1 MDISLDFPNNNMGT
15 AISLESGGG
24 RGGDLAATTAAAEE
38 ASPPPA
44 KNFGFSSR
52 EAQHLSSVR
61 RRLVVACDYEK
72 RQSEEKSLVEILWT
86 LSRHVVH
93 TASST
98 SVHSSRCQRMSVL
111 FSMFPSLRKLQV
123 ALEDVFIHNDDRF
136 FETLSILLGKND
148 NDHSRNNA
156 YIDFLMCAC
165 DSDDGSISANHVVE
179 LCFEM
184 ASISH
189 YLLQENA
196 FDDSDGVIGLI
207 ETRNIASENSMVH
220 SMANSLL
227 EYAKSYREDSFFG
240 GYGGNTGACGDTT
253 ASSSIIADGRV
264 TKAEFSDWQRKVVP
278 DLINC
283 SLVSFLRV
291 LLFPPEFA
299 HQSSRQNAPKPL
311 PTVRTSKEITSQT
324 TTKLK
329 EGEILPLSSQIFGAN
344 TAGPTI
350 AGTLL
355 SPPVFAFASISVPK
369 LGEKWYQ
376 IYAGETDGWTFQALE
391 NSILGYEGPT
401 LLVIQAQ
408 SGHGKNATVTFGAYT
423 ASKWEKNKRDFF
435 GGSDCFL
442 FQLLPT
448 LRVLNSLP
456 KMGTRGGHYMYF
468 HSNTNVQTNNPS
480 RKDDLAVGL
489 GFGGTVR
496 SPRLFID
503 GNLEY
508 CSVSHQDTSFEE
520 GHLGF
525 PPTNDPFSPPSLS
538 TTHDIYSLEVYA
550 VGDEEMIHRGFRAQ
564 RQHRDIADATLRN
577 ARTVDKAAF
586 LGDMRNGFVET
597 KTFAHRGQVD
607 GRADGYLKGED
618 GKANGL

>member
-1 MDISLDFPNNNMGT
+1 
-15 AISLESGGG
+15 
-24 RGGDLAATTAAAEE
+24 
-38 ASPPPA
+38 
-44 KNFGFSSR
+44 
-52 EAQHLSSVR
+52 
-61 RRLVVACDYEK
+61 
-72 RQSEEKSLVEILWT
+72 
-86 LSRHVVH
+86 
-93 TASST
+93 
-98 SVHSSRCQRMSVL
+98 MSVL
-111 FSMFPSLRKLQV
+111 FSKFHSLRKLHV
-123 ALEDVFIHNDDRF
+123 ALEDLFINNNDRF
-136 FETLSILLGKND
+136 LEALSILLGD

-156 YIDFLMCAC
+156 SIDFLICAC
-165 DSDDGSISANHVVE
+165 KSDDGSISANHVVE

-227 EYAKSYREDSFFG
+227 EYARSYREDSFFG

-253 ASSSIIADGRV
+253 TSSSIIADGRV

-283 SLVSFLRV
+283 SLASFLRV

-329 EGEILPLSSQIFGAN
+329 EGEILPLSSQIFGVN
-344 TAGPTI
+344 TTGPTI

-355 SPPVFAFASISVPK
+355 SPPIFAFASISVPK

-408 SGHGKNATVTFGAYT
+408 SGREKNATVTFGAYT

-503 GNLEY
+503 SNLEY

-525 PPTNDPFSPPSLS
+525 PPTNDPFSSPSLS

>member
-1 MDISLDFPNNNMGT
+1 MGT
-15 AISLESGGG
+15 AISLESGG
-24 RGGDLAATTAAAEE
+24 RGGDLATTAAAEE
-38 ASPPPA
+38 ASPPLA
-44 KNFGFSSR
+44 KNFGFSSQ
-52 EAQHLSSVR
+52 EAQHLSSLR
-61 RRLVVACDYEK
+61 RRLVACDCEK
-72 RQSEEKSLVEILWT
+72 RQSEEKSFVEILWT
-86 LSRHVVH
+86 LSRHVH

-98 SVHSSRCQRMSVL
+98 SVHSSCQRMSVL

-123 ALEDVFIHNDDRF
+123 ALEDVFIHNNDRF
-136 FETLSILLGKND
+136 FETLSILLGEND

-156 YIDFLMCAC
+156 SIDFLMCAC
-165 DSDDGSISANHVVE
+165 NSDNGSISANHVVE

-207 ETRNIASENSMVH
+207 ETRNIASENSMIH

-227 EYAKSYREDSFFG
+227 EYAKIYRGDSFFG

-253 ASSSIIADGRV
+253 TSSSIIADGRV

-283 SLVSFLRV
+283 SLASFLRV
-291 LLFPPEFA
+291 LLFPPEYA

-329 EGEILPLSSQIFGAN
+329 GGEILPLSSQIFGVN
-344 TAGPTI
+344 TTGPTI

-355 SPPVFAFASISVPK
+355 SPPVFAFASISTPK

-391 NSILGYEGPT
+391 NAILGYEGPT

-408 SGHGKNATVTFGAYT
+408 SDREKNATVTFGAYT

-468 HSNTNVQTNNPS
+468 HSNTNVQTSNPS

-503 GNLEY
+503 SNLEY

-525 PPTNDPFSPPSLS
+525 PPTDDPFSSPSLS

-607 GRADGYLKGED
+607 GRADGYLKGGD